1 MKILLS
7 QAIWGEKYVDIF
19 LKYSYSSLMAS
30 GNLIQVAK
38 NHQITLDLYTTKK
51 DYEILIKKL
60 SKFEKEIGEIRC
72 TFIEELGYKKKNIP
86 GEVGNQK
93 YTFLTELQN
102 EALKNSDDYDYIIF
116 NYSDFI
122 WTNESLSNVIDLLDN
137 KTDAILGFCLPVD
150 KQKCIESIN
159 RDKNKYYVDDVLE
172 IENKK
177 SVELALNN
185 LHRETRLR
193 YWESA
198 NFTAFPS
205 YLIWNIPDEG
215 IVLRAYHQTILALKT
230 KLHYLKEGISGQGSL
245 DGYISSL
252 VAQFGNYKIADDS
265 NKIFIYSLYETG
277 LDSLAFPWTTREES
291 LVRCLVQYITVPQRE
306 LAKIPIKI
314 QKNNINKENW
324 EEVINKSLEDISVL
338 HDAAEFNSTLYIKK
352 NKPEVISVIN
362 NSSIKNIFNYVKYKT
377 YTYTKLLSNSK
388 IIDILLFKFVSY
400 PYVGKK
406 IRIIDLYIKN
416 INPYRAR
423 RYIEKRTGIYELR
436 MRILNRITEYYKN
449 LFKINNKVVYGN
461 RIECVHED
469 LKNENIHGAWQKI
482 GIKDWHGHIDGLDK
496 EPSSNKIAS
505 NASEITI
512 NISPDDVNI
521 HLGYRISAENCKVF
535 FEADTYEFTGNIYL
549 FKSAKVDILAH
560 IIVPF
565 KTDIYSDYDDFT
577 DLFSISSIKIDES
590 EANNTL
596 KIYQGQIWTKFSFY
610 TRGLKSRIDL
620 TKGMQISLKIKILD
634 KTENKIILKDIRLF
648 PEKIKNNFFIYGIGD
663 EVKESV
669 NIIERARTRAIYPLN
684 INSIEILLRK
694 IIIVINYLVNVNL
707 ITNYNEDKDNNF
719 SKYIVKKLNNLIY
732 ENKKI
737 KLSLNDKDAIS
748 KYCKNLAEWMLKV
761 NPEDFQYYNVLAKI
775 NLISG
780 DFMSALENYD
790 KYKLAKESYI
800 YNHYNGKKIDY
811 ITFHV
816 EKGYESDFL
825 NSIIGLIKNKILSA
839 DNRKYL
845 VVFEIK
851 CYEYEIIK
859 LLFSSY
865 IYLYLE
871 PELTVSDWTIIKHSK
886 IIWQIEIMPGF
897 RHTDK
902 NLMYTIGD
910 IETAWSLKNKNQTI
924 INYKFQ
930 NHGIFKT
937 NNFKIVVCIDSTKQ
951 QNQFFITE
959 INRLLSQEIYYIYIN
974 CNDYSNSEFI
984 SNKLILDKNTNLI
997 QSLEAVVSCDLIISD
1012 DIFFN
1017 QVAKEYNR
1025 NIIEFQYTKN
1035 VIAECINIID
1045 VMLSNYRSSNESM
1058 HNSIHKILDEDTI
1071 KVFPNNRLL
1080 DIVVPTY
1087 NRPIYLYKLLSN
1099 FVELNCSNIYLY
1111 IIDDG
1116 SDLYE
1121 YINNIGYLN
1130 TKDVC
1135 NYFKNKNVLYFR
1147 KNDNLGVA
1155 DAWKDYFSSEN
1166 IANYAMFL
1174 RDKDQIISLEPILE
1188 AVKKLE
1194 TDSSLAIVIL
1204 PIEKIDRIDN
1214 QLTTMKNYPKMAY
1227 LDFLKVYIDD
1237 EILQHCSMGGGG
1249 IYRTSEAIIKNIPSS
1264 LGLNKFGLD
1273 DAFGIDFDFLM
1284 TLIHGKNIDFVN
1296 KPSIRW
1302 VSGGGATE
1310 KFPLSFAYC
1319 YYQYVNKIF
1328 TTIYVNSK
1336 ENKKIKRKFIKFW
1349 ILLMIRG
1356 HYVTLNPVHGTEAE
1370 IGTSRVK
1377 YHLNK
1382 SFYLFILYELLCNR
1396 IIPNLE
1402 MTRLLLGSYLFEN
1415 NSSLLPKFNTL
1426 VYRLIYKN

>member
-1 MKILLS
+1 
-7 QAIWGEKYVDIF
+7 
-19 LKYSYSSLMAS
+19 MAAD
-30 GNLIQVAK
+30 NLIKVAK
-38 NHQITLDLYTTKK
+38 HHQITLDIYTTKK
-51 DYEILIKKL
+51 DYEILIKNL
-60 SKFEKEIGEIRC
+60 NRFEKEIGVIRY
-72 TFIEELGYKKKNIP
+72 TFIEELGYQKKNIP

-93 YTFLTELQN
+93 YSFLTELQN
-102 EALKNSDDYDYIIF
+102 EALKKSDDYDYIIF

-122 WTNESLSNVIDLLDN
+122 WTNESLSNLIDLLDN
-137 KTDAILGFCLPVD
+137 ETDAILGFCLPVD
-150 KQKCIESIN
+150 KQKFIESIN
-159 RDKNKYYVDDVLE
+159 KDKNKYYVGDVLE

-193 YWESA
+193 YWESS
-198 NFTAFPS
+198 NFTIFPS

-230 KLHYLKEGISGQGSL
+230 KLQYLKEGISGQGSL
-245 DGYISSL
+245 DGYVSSL

-277 LDSLAFPWTTREES
+277 LDSLAPPWITREES
-291 LVRCLVQYITVPQRE
+291 LVRSLVQYITVPQRD

-314 QKNNINKENW
+314 KKNSINKENW
-324 EEVINKSLEDISVL
+324 DEVINKSLEDISVL
-338 HDAAEFNSTLYIKK
+338 HDAAEFNNNLYIKK
-352 NKPEVISVIN
+352 NKPEVTTIIK
-362 NSSIKNIFNYVKYKT
+362 NSSIKNIFDYLKYKT
-377 YTYTKLLSNSK
+377 YTYTKLLSNSR
-388 IIDILLFKFVSY
+388 IFEILLFKFVSN

-436 MRILNRITEYYKN
+436 MRVLNRITEYYKN
-449 LFKINNKVVYGN
+449 LFKIDNKVVYGN
-461 RIECVHED
+461 RIECVHEE

-482 GIKDWHGHIDGLDK
+482 GIKDWHGHVDGFDK
-496 EPSSNKIAS
+496 EPSSNKITT
-505 NASEITI
+505 NTSEIII
-512 NISPDDVNI
+512 NISPDDVNV

-535 FEADTYEFTGNIYL
+535 FEADTYEFTGKIYL
-549 FKSAKVDILAH
+549 LKSAKIDILAH
-560 IIVPF
+560 IIVPL
-565 KTDIYSDYDDFT
+565 KTDIYLDYDDFT
-577 DLFSISSIKIDES
+577 DLFSISRIKVDENRA
-590 EANNTL
+590 EADDTF
-596 KIYQGQIWTKFSFY
+596 KIYQGQIWSKFSFY
-610 TRGLKSRIDL
+610 ARGLKSRIDL
-620 TKGMQISLKIKILD
+620 TKGMQISLNIKISD
-634 KTENKIILKDIRLF
+634 ETENKIILKDIRLF
-648 PEKIKNNFFIYGIGD
+648 PEKIKNNTFIYGIGD
-663 EVKESV
+663 EVKESA
-669 NIIERARTRAIYPLN
+669 NIIERARTRTIYPLN
-684 INSIEILLRK
+684 INSSEIFLRR
-694 IIIVINYLVNVNL
+694 IIKFINYLLNINL
-707 ITNYNEDKDNNF
+707 ISNYNEEKDNNF
-719 SKYIVKKLNNLIY
+719 SKYIIKKLNNLIY

-737 KLSLNDKDAIS
+737 KLNLNDRNAVN

-761 NPEDFQYYNVLAKI
+761 NPEDFQYYNILVKI
-775 NLISG
+775 NLLSG
-780 DFMSALENYD
+780 DFITALENYE
-790 KYKLAKESYI
+790 KYKLAKDSYI
-800 YNHYNGKKIDY
+800 YKHYNGIKIDY
-811 ITFHV
+811 VTFHI
-816 EKGYESDFL
+816 EKGYETDFL

-845 VVFEIK
+845 VVFEMR

-871 PELTVSDWTIIKHSK
+871 SEVTVSDWTIIKSSK
-886 IIWQIEIMPGF
+886 IIWQIEIMPGLKHNDIYLIH
-897 RHTDK
+897 R
-902 NLMYTIGD
+902 IED
-910 IETAWSLKNKNQTI
+910 IEAAWSYKNKNQSI

-930 NHGIFKT
+930 NHGVFKA
-937 NNFKIVVCIDSTKQ
+937 NDLNIVVYIDSNKQ

-959 INRLLSQEIYYIYIN
+959 IIRLYSRKINFIFIN
-974 CNDYSNSEFI
+974 CHDCSDSEFE
-984 SNKLILDKNTNLI
+984 SKKLILDKNTNLV
-997 QSLEAVVSCDLIISD
+997 QSLEAVVSCSLIISD

-1017 QVAKEYNR
+1017 QVAKEYNK
-1025 NIIEFQYTKN
+1025 NIIEFQYTNKF
-1035 VIAECINIID
+1035 ISECRNIID
-1045 VMLSNYRSSNESM
+1045 VMLNNYRSSNESM
-1058 HNSIHKILDEDTI
+1058 HNSIHRILDVNITTL
-1071 KVFPNNRLL
+1071 FPNNRLL
-1080 DIVVPTY
+1080 DIIVPTY
-1087 NRPIYLYKLLSN
+1087 NRPILLYKLLRN
-1099 FVELNCSNIYLY
+1099 FIEINNSNIYIY

-1121 YINNIGYLN
+1121 YINDIGYLN

-1135 NYFKNKNVLYFR
+1135 DYFKNKNILYFR
-1147 KNDNLGVA
+1147 KNENLGVA
-1155 DAWKDYFSSEN
+1155 EAWKDYFSSSN

-1174 RDKDQIISLEPILE
+1174 RDKDQIISIEPILE

-1204 PIEKIDRIDN
+1204 PIEKLDRVDN
-1214 QLTTMKNYPKMAY
+1214 HLTTMKNYQKMSHVE
-1227 LDFLKVYIDD
+1227 FLNVYIED

-1249 IYRTSEAIIKNIPSS
+1249 IYRSSEVKLKNIPSS
-1264 LGLNKFGLD
+1264 LDLNKFGLD

-1296 KPSIRW
+1296 KPSVRW
-1302 VSGGGATE
+1302 VSGSGATE

-1328 TTIYVNSK
+1328 STLYKNSK
-1336 ENKKIKRKFIKFW
+1336 EIKKIKRKYIKFW

-1370 IGTSRVK
+1370 IGISRIK

-1415 NSSLLPKFNTL
+1415 NSSLLPKFNTI